1 MAVNLRK
8 KYSGNTEVS
17 KKNRSYKDL
26 NFYQLTLKN
35 SMIKSLYILKLSFLI
50 IIAITYNTY
59 GQENIKNFPD
69 SVWQE
74 HDSIEKIGYDSQ
86 KLSELRRYVIDS
98 LNTTGLFIVVDGKRL
113 FEFGDVEELS
123 YIASCRK
130 SLLSMMFGK
139 YVKNETIDLDMT
151 LEELDFDDIQGLLPI
166 ERQATIR
173 NIITSRSGVYHPA
186 SNDGDNSAHAPPRGS
201 VTPGEYYLYNNWDF
215 NAAGEIFEQLTKKNI
230 YETFEQDIAVPIKM
244 QDFEIEKQQ
253 KIGDA
258 SKSKYLAYH
267 FWIST
272 RDMARVG
279 LLMLNDGN
287 WNGDRLIPADWVT
300 LTTSIFTPTSEF
312 NPEFQ
317 REWNLAFGYM
327 WWVWK
332 DNNEIFNGSFYAVGA
347 RGQFLLIIPKLNM
360 VISHKTKY
368 AYRRR
373 VQFPEFKELV
383 YKIIETR
390 IK

>member
-1 MAVNLRK
+1 
-8 KYSGNTEVS
+8 
-17 KKNRSYKDL
+17 
-26 NFYQLTLKN
+26 
-35 SMIKSLYILKLSFLI
+35 MIKSLYILKLSFLI
-50 IIAITYNTY
+50 IFAITCNTY

-186 SNDGDNSAHAPPRGS
+186 SNDGDNSEHAPPRGS